1 MAMLQEQPFTLVNKD
16 QKTLEVSPRTLKS
29 EEEDFSISYGV
40 TKSKIILK
48 FPVTITVMDC
58 ETPALMTFT
67 CGIDLEEVAPGA
79 STRTFQRHSSDLH
92 GTHVL
97 FE

>member
-16 QKTLEVSPRTLKS
+16 QKTLEVSPRTIRS
-29 EEEDFSISYGV
+29 EEEKFSISLGA

-48 FPVTITVMDC
+48 FPVTVRVIDC
-58 ETPALMTFT
+58 MTPALMTFA
-67 CGIDLEEVAPGA
+67 CGIDLEEVAPGI
-79 STRTFQRHSSDLH
+79 STRTFQRHSSDFH